1 MSSEHS
7 ITARF
12 EDGVE
17 LTFSCGEGENIL
29 AAAMRQEVRLLCQC
43 RKAYCG
49 SCKALCTEGDY
60 HLGKLIN
67 VQVLPPNEEEDGV
80 VVTCDTFP
88 RSEMVLEFP
97 YTSDR
102 LGSMKPAA
110 ECSARVVAVEQI
122 SSVVYRFVIA
132 PVDAATGAR
141 LPFSF
146 VAGQY
151 VEIGI
156 PDTDK
161 ARAFSISTAP
171 ADSGELEFLIRLVPG
186 GAFSHYLKTRAK
198 IGENVTLRGPMGE
211 FVLRPSPRAR
221 ALVGGSTGLA
231 PLLSMLRDVAASGRD
246 QDEYHL
252 FFGMQDPASMFFETE
267 LRALA
272 GTMRNLTVHLA
283 LMAPPEGWDG
293 FVGNSVAAFAAYFAD
308 RAEKPYVY
316 LCGPGPMVDAAIAAC
331 QRLAIP
337 DAQIYREEFVASGS

>member
-1 MSSEHS
+1 MSSLHT
-7 ITARF
+7 IVARF

-17 LTFSCGEGENIL
+17 LNFSCGEGENIL
-29 AAAMRQEVRLLCQC
+29 AAAMRQDVRLLCQC

-60 HLGKLIN
+60 HLGKHIN

-80 VVTCDTFP
+80 IVACDTFP

-102 LGSMKPAA
+102 LGTMKPAEEA
-110 ECSARVVAVEQI
+110 AARVVTVEQI

-132 PVDAATGAR
+132 PLDATGGSV
-141 LPFSF
+141 PFAF
-146 VAGQY
+146 TAGQY

-171 ADSGELEFLIRLVPG
+171 NASHELEFLIRLIPG
-186 GAFSHYLKTRAK
+186 GAFSHYLKTRAAP
-198 IGENVTLRGPMGE
+198 GQTVSLRGPMGE
-211 FVLRPSPRAR
+211 FVLRPSPRPK

-231 PLLSMLRDVAASGRD
+231 PLVSMLRDVRARPDTA
-246 QDEYHL
+246 QYHL
-252 FFGMQDPASMFFETE
+252 FFGMQDAESMFFELE

-272 GTMRNLTVHLA
+272 AAMPNLTVHLA
-283 LMAPPEGWDG
+283 LMNPPEAWQG
-293 FVGNSVAAFAAYFAD
+293 FTGNSVAAFSQFFASG
-308 RAEKPYVY
+308 AEKPDVY
-316 LCGPGPMVDAAIAAC
+316 LCGPGPMVDAALAAC
-331 QRLAIP
+331 RRLAIP
-337 DAQIYREEFVASGS
+337 EDQIYREEFVASGS

>member
-1 MSSEHS
+1 MSSEHT
-7 ITARF
+7 IVARF

-17 LTFSCGEGENIL
+17 VNFTCGEGENIL
-29 AAAMRQEVRLLCQC
+29 AAAMRQDVRLMCQC

-80 VVTCDTFP
+80 IVACDTFP

-102 LGSMKPAA
+102 LGTMKPAEEGA
-110 ECSARVVAVEQI
+110 ARVVTVEQI

-132 PVDAATGAR
+132 PIDAATGAAV
-141 LPFSF
+141 PFDF
-146 VAGQY
+146 TAGQY

-171 ADSGELEFLIRLVPG
+171 GASTELEFLIRLIPG
-186 GAFSHYLKTRAK
+186 GAFSHYLKTRAAPGQT
-198 IGENVTLRGPMGE
+198 ISLRGPMGE
-211 FVLRPSPRAR
+211 FILRDSPRVKV
-221 ALVGGSTGLA
+221 LVGGSTGLA
-231 PLLSMLRDVAASGRD
+231 PLVSMLRDVATTAHGKG
-246 QDEYHL
+246 EYHL
-252 FFGMQDPASMFFETE
+252 FFGMQDPESMFFAAE
-267 LRALA
+267 LKALA
-272 GTMRNLTVHLA
+272 ATMPNLTVHLA
-283 LMAPPEGWDG
+283 LINPPEGWDG
-293 FVGNSVAAFAAYFAD
+293 FTGNSVAAFAQYFGSRTD
-308 RAEKPYVY
+308 KPDVY
-316 LCGPGPMVDAAIAAC
+316 LCGPGPMVDAAVAAC

-337 DAQIYREEFVASGS
+337 DTQIYREEFVASGS